1 MKEQINQQKMARKKA
16 ASESELELEKVKGQ
30 AEVEK
35 AKHSLETYEKAQE
48 KESDKM
54 IRMMRAMKGL
64 DEEEK

>member
-1 MKEQINQQKMARKKA
+1 MARKKSA
-16 ASESELELEKVKGQ
+16 AESELELEKVKGQ

>member
-1 MKEQINQQKMARKKA
+1 MARKKA
-16 ASESELELEKVKGQ
+16 AAESELELEKAKGQ
-30 AEVEK
+30 TEVEK